1 MTVKSASEA
10 ARDRKRIRKQRRW
23 LQRIAVAGVLTGLG
37 MGTWAFEDSAPSEG
51 LRGILPA
58 EAPTQFSAEG
68 FAVLGPAWESWNQGA
83 AEAIANFYKLEG
95 DAAAQ
100 TAALKQVQSKL
111 GVLNKAIADDKYAAI
126 HESLISLRGPLARR
140 VAVAEAALATLQ
152 ADPAAARK
160 AAVAGTAKSVEAAV
174 GALQTKLDAIPGGK
188 AWLPFIKADVLLTA
202 WGSSVDNAETVA
214 ALEATKSR
222 LASRST
228 LTDAA
233 QKEFLSRPEFT
244 ALESAIDAHLAALA
258 LKSQGVD
265 VVKTRAAL
273 TALVAALEDYEF
285 SNSSV
290 AAGQVRKAAADL
302 SAVAPDGGAAV
313 QKALADNY
321 YNYNVRIVA
330 SEPFLNRLLSDSR
343 TEQGRVSD
351 YVLGASVGGWQTT
364 STNVSV
370 DLKPAND
377 SVRFDLVLSGTVQ
390 SSTAGSTDQAT
401 IYTSGYHTFRSTK
414 EVVFDGNK
422 FTTGPAATAVNANN
436 TTTGASTRFSGGLL
450 GPMAQRIAMREASA
464 RRPQSE
470 AIARSRVASNVTPK
484 FNEEVDKSFARA
496 TEQINGELMQ
506 GLKDSGIYPEQ
517 IAYASSDTEF
527 RMSSRLMGADR
538 LGGFAGESR
547 LLVPGTGA
555 ALAMHESV
563 VNNTIDQIGF
573 NGKKM
578 SESELRT
585 HLEEFLSKALSREF
599 KFQTPAEAAAAPEA
613 KDAAEADEDNTP
625 AQLVFA
631 AEDAIRVQF
640 RDGELLLV
648 IRAGL
653 EREGGEPIPT
663 QEIVVPLKFTVNG
676 DKILI
681 SRDALQIYP
690 IEGES
695 KPIQQRVMNS
705 RISKALPDREVSGI
719 FKLRGPS
726 REVDATVTSIRIVD
740 GWIALHVQ

>member
-37 MGTWAFEDSAPSEG
+37 MGTWAFEDATPSEG
-51 LRGILPA
+51 LKGILPA
-58 EAPTQFSAEG
+58 EVPAQFSAEG
-68 FAVLGPAWESWNQGA
+68 FSALGPSWEGWSQGTV
-83 AEAIANFYKLEG
+83 EAIASFYKLEG

-100 TAALKQVQSKL
+100 AAALKKVQAKL
-111 GVLNKAIADDKYAAI
+111 GVLNKAIADDKYAMI

-160 AAVAGTAKSVEAAV
+160 AAVAGTAKTVEAAV
-174 GALQTKLDAIPGGK
+174 GSLQTSLDTIPGGK
-188 AWLPFIKADVLLTA
+188 AWFPFIKADVLLSA
-202 WGSSVDNAETVA
+202 WGNSVEDAATVA

-222 LASRST
+222 LASRAT

-233 QKEFLSRPEFT
+233 QKEFLSRPEFK
-244 ALESAIDAHLAALA
+244 ALEQAIDAHLAALS

-265 VVKTRAAL
+265 VAKTRAAL
-273 TALVAALEDYEF
+273 AALVAALEDYEF

-290 AAGQVRKAAADL
+290 AAAQVRKAAAEL
-302 SAVAPDGGAAV
+302 SEVAPDGGAAIK
-313 QKALADNY
+313 KALADNY

-351 YVLGASVGGWQTT
+351 FVLGASVGGWQTT
-364 STNVSV
+364 STTVSV
-370 DLKPAND
+370 DLKPAAD
-377 SVRFDLVLSGTVQ
+377 RVRFDLVLSGTVQ

-414 EVVFDGNK
+414 EVVFDGSK
-422 FTTGPAATAVNANN
+422 FTTGPASTAVNANN

-450 GPMAQRIAMREASA
+450 GPMAQRIAMREAAA
-464 RRPQSE
+464 RRPQAE
-470 AIARSRVASNVTPK
+470 AITRGRVAGNVTPK
-484 FNEEVDKSFARA
+484 FDEEVNKSFARA

-506 GLKDSGIYPEQ
+506 GLKNSGIYPEQ

-527 RMSSRLMGADR
+527 RMSSRLMGSER
-538 LGGFAGESR
+538 LGGYAAESR
-547 LLVPGTGA
+547 LLSAGSGA
-555 ALAMHESV
+555 AMAMHESV

-599 KFQTPAEAAAAPEA
+599 KFQTPAAAADPEA
-613 KDAAEADEDNTP
+613 KDAADGDEDNTP

-631 AEDAIRVQF
+631 AEDAIRIQF
-640 RDGELLLV
+640 RDGEMLLV

-663 QEIVVPLKFTVNG
+663 QEIVVPLKFAVSG

-690 IEGES
+690 VEGES

-705 RISKALPDREVSGI
+705 RISKALPDREVSGV